1 MVKARILY
9 IYVCG
14 GFITP
19 LQFSGFIFM
28 QTTRLCIV
36 RHGETDWNAER
47 RLQGQVDIGL
57 NATGRL
63 QAQAMRAR
71 LQALHFAAAYS
82 SDLARAWHT
91 AEIALAGADLAVSPA
106 PTFRERDYGR
116 YQGLTAAD
124 AARDHP
130 AMHAAHQARDI
141 HYDYGTGESLVA
153 FAARVKAA
161 MQALAERHVG
171 EQTLIFTHGGV
182 LDIIYRLA
190 NHRDL
195 DSPRDFAIPN
205 AALNWLAYAGGEWRI
220 LAWADQSHLAGALDE
235 VA

>member
-1 MVKARILY
+1 
-9 IYVCG
+9 
-14 GFITP
+14 
-19 LQFSGFIFM
+19 M

-47 RLQGQVDIGL
+47 RLQGQADIGL
-57 NATGRL
+57 NSTGRA

-71 LQALHFAAAYS
+71 LHAQRFAAAYS

-91 AEIALAGADLAVSPA
+91 AEIALADTPLAVSPA

-141 HYDYGTGESLVA
+141 HYDYESGESLAA
-153 FAARVKAA
+153 FAARVTTG
-161 MQALAERHVG
+161 MQMLAERHAG
-171 EQTLIFTHGGV
+171 EQALVFTHGGV

-190 NHRDL
+190 TRRGL
-195 DSPRDFAIPN
+195 DSPRDFPIPN
-205 AALNWLAYAGGEWRI
+205 AALTWLAYAGGEWRI
-220 LAWADQSHLAGALDE
+220 LAWADQSHLAGTLDE